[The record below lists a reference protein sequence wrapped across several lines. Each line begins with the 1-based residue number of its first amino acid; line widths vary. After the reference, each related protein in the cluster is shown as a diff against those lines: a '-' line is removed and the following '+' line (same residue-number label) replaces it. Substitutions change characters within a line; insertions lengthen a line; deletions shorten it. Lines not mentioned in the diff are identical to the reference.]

1 MALDYLP
8 LVVDDQ
14 LSWSDYECGEII
26 VDDWPS
32 FIPFLFTIT
41 FPPSEKN
48 DLTLL

>member
-14 LSWSDYECGEII
+14 LSRIDYECGEII

-32 FIPFLFTIT
+32 FIPFPFAIT